1 MPPQRNIILIY
12 KIRYPRILFH
22 FNFQRLHLSQQSVCS
37 SRPSKLTWTA
47 ENPDIL
53 SLVHL
58 AKSARRRGG
67 KPRTSTLVYDT
78 KEKTTLLTAYEHIEF
93 MGPFH
98 SNEAS
103 LSWSHL
109 TFFPSPLTHEMIID
123 EFFNDFFI
131 ALTIDQVMNKQV
143 GIPV

>member
-1 MPPQRNIILIY
+1 
-12 KIRYPRILFH
+12 
-22 FNFQRLHLSQQSVCS
+22 
-37 SRPSKLTWTA
+37 
-47 ENPDIL
+47 
-53 SLVHL
+53 
-58 AKSARRRGG
+58 
-67 KPRTSTLVYDT
+67 
-78 KEKTTLLTAYEHIEF
+78 

>member
-1 MPPQRNIILIY
+1 M
-12 KIRYPRILFH
+12 
-22 FNFQRLHLSQQSVCS
+22 
-37 SRPSKLTWTA
+37 
-47 ENPDIL
+47 
-53 SLVHL
+53 
-58 AKSARRRGG
+58 
-67 KPRTSTLVYDT
+67 YDT